1 MIEATKTL
9 HPSVPEQETIM
20 THPMSQP
27 WLPEDELHTLQCA
40 VEHLRAVA
48 PDEGD
53 MDGRARRADAAF
65 RLASKLEQIVARQ
78 RG

>member
-1 MIEATKTL
+1 MVFEITDALREANKSTD
-9 HPSVPEQETIM
+9 
-20 THPMSQP
+20 HPMSQP
-27 WLPEDELHTLQCA
+27 WLPEDDIFTLQSA

-78 RG
+78 RS